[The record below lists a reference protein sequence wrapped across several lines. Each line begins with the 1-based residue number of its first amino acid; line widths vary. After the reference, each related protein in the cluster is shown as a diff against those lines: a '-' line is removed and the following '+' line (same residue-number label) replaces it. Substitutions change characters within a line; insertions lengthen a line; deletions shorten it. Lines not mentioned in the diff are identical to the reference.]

1 MEETGKVDSEQ
12 INRVRAFTE
21 EIKKQE
27 ESLQKK
33 VANLTQRN
41 IPIRNCVGRDTRDRT
56 GVLEESKMVEQDAT
70 DINTNLYELD
80 KEVKELKMSNINE
93 ETLVRLQYLEKHCD
107 EMKDFLGG
115 F

>member
-1 MEETGKVDSEQ
+1 M
-12 INRVRAFTE
+12 
-21 EIKKQE
+21 
-27 ESLQKK
+27 
-33 VANLTQRN
+33 ANLTQRN

-56 GVLEESKMVEQDAT
+56 EVLEESKMVEQDAT

-107 EMKDFLGG
+107 EMKEFLGG